1 MAFMVL
7 TSEYVA
13 LNGTDYSDYVRKA
26 ELKVEVDEKDVTT
39 FGSAGWNETL
49 GGLKSGE
56 LSIEFLNDFAD
67 NALDEVMWGIL
78 GTVVT
83 FEVRP
88 TSSAVGTS
96 NPKYT
101 GSVLI
106 NGWNPITG
114 GVGDEASVT
123 VSFPATGAVSRAT
136 A

>member
-13 LNGTDYSDYVRKA
+13 INGTDYSDFVTKA
-26 ELKVEVDEKDVTT
+26 ELKVEVDAKDVTT
-39 FGSAGWNETL
+39 FGSAGWNESL

-56 LSIEFLNDFAD
+56 LSIEFLNDFSD
-67 NALDEVMWGIL
+67 DALDEDFWAIL

-88 TSSAVGTS
+88 TSSSVGVS

-101 GSVLI
+101 GSVLV
-106 NGWNPITG
+106 NAWNPITG
-114 GVGDEASVT
+114 GVGDEASVS
-123 VSFPATGAVSRAT
+123 VSFPVSGAVTRAT
-136 A
+136 S